1 MQSMKDNRSPTIRS
15 LLFVPGDSERKLQR
29 AVDSESDALILDLED
44 SISTSQKPKAR
55 ELVSEFLKCHS
66 SNRKQSYF
74 VRVNPYGSEYLNAD
88 LNAVVSG
95 RPDGILLPK
104 SEPAQIR
111 TLCAQL
117 SVLES
122 AHGLADGAIK
132 IIGIATETPS
142 AIFALGSYGGTSTRL
157 RGLAWGAEDLAASL
171 GALTM
176 TTGGNDD
183 VFRLARALCL
193 LGASAAGVDA
203 FDTVYVDYKDLG
215 GLEIECLAARRAGFA
230 GKLAIH
236 PGQIRTINMAFS
248 PTQLEIEWAKRVVA
262 AFDADPELGTAGI
275 DGKMVDRPH
284 LILARSVLARHS
296 WSVWHTP

>member
-1 MQSMKDNRSPTIRS
+1 VKGSQPAIIRS

-44 SISTSQKPKAR
+44 SVSASQKSRAR
-55 ELVSEFLKCHS
+55 ELVSKFLKCHF

-74 VRVNPYGSEYLNAD
+74 VRVNPQGSEYFNAD
-88 LNAVVSG
+88 LNAAVSG

-122 AHGLADGAIK
+122 TYGLVEGAIK

-142 AIFALGSYGGTSTRL
+142 AVFALGSYGGTSSRL

-171 GALTM
+171 GAFSM
-176 TTGGNDD
+176 TPGGHDD

-193 LGASAAGVDA
+193 LGASAARVDA
-203 FDTVYVDYKDLG
+203 IDTVYVDYKDLG
-215 GLEIECLAARRAGFA
+215 GLEVECLAARRAGFV

-236 PGQIRTINMAFS
+236 PCQIQTINEAFS
-248 PTQLEIEWAKRVVA
+248 PTQPEIEWAKRVVA
-262 AFDADPELGTAGI
+262 AFDADPTRGTLGI

-284 LILARSVLARHS
+284 FILAQRMLARLS
-296 WSVWHTP
+296 